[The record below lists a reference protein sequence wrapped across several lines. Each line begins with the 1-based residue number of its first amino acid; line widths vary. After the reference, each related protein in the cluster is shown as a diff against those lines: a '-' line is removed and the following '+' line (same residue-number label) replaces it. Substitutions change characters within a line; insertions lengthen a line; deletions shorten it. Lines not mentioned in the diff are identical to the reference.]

1 MAANF
6 LSQLAGNVNIV
17 LQITANELK
26 EFVKDLYSDEQ
37 KKVEDAIAKH
47 REKPTL
53 SRKETAKMLGV
64 ALTTLWQWAKEGYPT
79 PVKIG
84 TKVIYK
90 ASDVD
95 ELHKSFCCD
104 RWN

>member
-1 MAANF
+1 MDNQFLNTLTGNNPVILQVSAND
-6 LSQLAGNVNIV
+6 
-17 LQITANELK
+17 LK
-26 EFVKDLYSDEQ
+26 ELVKNMYAEEQ
-37 KKVEDAIAKH
+37 QRTAEVIAKH

-64 ALTTLWQWAKEGYPT
+64 TLTTLWQWAKEGYLV

-84 TKVIYK
+84 TKVMYK

-95 ELHKSFCCD
+95 ELLTKYSQTK
-104 RWN
+104 

>member
-1 MAANF
+1 MENKF
-6 LSQLAGNVNIV
+6 LNTLTGNNPVI
-17 LQITANELK
+17 LQVSASDLK
-26 EFVKDLYSDEQ
+26 ELVKNMYAEEQ
-37 KKVEDAIAKH
+37 QRLSDAIAKH

-64 ALTTLWQWAKEGYPT
+64 TLTTLWQWAKGGYLV

-84 TKVIYK
+84 TKVMYK

-95 ELHKSFCCD
+95 AILTKYSQTK
-104 RWN
+104 